1 MSMFVMG
8 DKQTLLGFGLV
19 GVPGREIA
27 EAEQA
32 HATLDALLDRD
43 DMKLILITED
53 LAAQIRDR
61 VDELR
66 LNRLHP
72 VIVEIPGSRS
82 EEPTRSLREI
92 VQKVVGIR
100 LSP

>member
-19 GVPGREIA
+19 GVPGEEISA
-27 EAEQA
+27 AEQA

-53 LAAQIRDR
+53 LAAQMRDR

-72 VIVEIPGSRS
+72 VIVEIPGSQS
-82 EEPTRSLREI
+82 EQPARSLREI